1 MSLRRCSSGL
11 VSTLLYPVSAMNLV
25 YANEQPKWWL
35 YDRSEQGTKVADVRR
50 ACSIAFPEGQVVLQ
64 YEAYNGM
71 LASYFESK
79 NPKTIEQMKQQ
90 LQTAPGLCVR
100 CDDGSYVL
108 FSAVVRVDVSREG
121 EREKYELRG
130 YTCALGTVSDP
141 EMVKRLKDHAKTR

>member
-1 MSLRRCSSGL
+1 
-11 VSTLLYPVSAMNLV
+11 VLYLVSAMNLV
-25 YANEQPKWWL
+25 HANEQPKWWL

-79 NPKTIEQMKQQ
+79 NPKTDRANEAATPNGTGP
-90 LQTAPGLCVR
+90 LCAAVTTARMFC
-100 CDDGSYVL
+100 

-130 YTCALGTVSDP
+130 YTCALWDCERP

>member
-1 MSLRRCSSGL
+1 MSLRRYSCGL
-11 VSTLLYPVSAMNLV
+11 VSIVFYLVSAINLAH
-25 YANEQPKWWL
+25 ANEQPKWWL

-71 LASYFESK
+71 VAPFFESK
-79 NPKTIEQMKQQ
+79 NPKSIDQMKQQ
-90 LQTAPGLCVR
+90 LQMAPGLCVR

-130 YTCALGTVSDP
+130 YTCTLGTVSDP
-141 EMVKRLKDHAKTR
+141 EMTKRLKARIKP

>member
-1 MSLRRCSSGL
+1 MTQRSCSSGL
-11 VSTLLYPVSAMNLV
+11 VSTVLYLMSAMNLIH
-25 YANEQPKWWL
+25 ANEQPKWWL

-50 ACSIAFPEGQVVLQ
+50 ACSIAFPEGQVLLQ

-90 LQTAPGLCVR
+90 LQMAPGLCVR
-100 CDDGSYVL
+100 CDDASYVL
-108 FSAVVRVDVSREG
+108 LSAVVRVDVSREG

-141 EMVKRLKDHAKTR
+141 EMTKRLKARIKP